1 MADRP
6 ARCAYSLDGSTW
18 VEFPKGPRFDF
29 VYGLEE
35 QNITLETD
43 RGRRFIYSK
52 FTRDRWD
59 LTFRFS
65 DTDRQSLQTF
75 HDTVDGQLNPF
86 YLTVGA
92 NGSAIALMYG
102 TKTASFLPGGIS
114 TASIPAIY
122 EYKFTVLGQVANIP
136 ELTSDLILPGPFAGI
151 SFGGLW

>member
-6 ARCAYSLDGSTW
+6 NRCAYSLDGTTW
-18 VEFPKGPRFDF
+18 VEFPKGPRFDICF
-29 VYGLEE
+29 GIEE
-35 QNITLETD
+35 QNINLETD
-43 RGRRFIYSK
+43 RGQRFIYSQ

-65 DTDRQSLQTF
+65 DTDRQNFQDF
-75 HDTVDGQLNPF
+75 HDAVDGQLNKF

-102 TKTASFLPGGIS
+102 IKTVSFLPAGIS
-114 TASIPAIY
+114 IAAIPVIY
-122 EYKFTVLGQVANIP
+122 EYKFSVLGEIANIP
-136 ELTSDLILPGPFAGI
+136 LLTTDFLLPGPFAGV